1 MSSQRR
7 GPWSQ
12 KEDNLLM
19 HLVSMSGPLNWVRIS
34 QELTSRTPKQCR
46 ERYHQNL
53 KPSLNHEPIT
63 PQEGALIE
71 TLVEQMGKRW
81 AEIARKLH
89 NRSDNAVKN
98 WWNGSM
104 NRRKRILGRRRND
117 SYDGQSSPM
126 GYSRTAPPPP
136 LRLSTYPQQPQ
147 YHSQTQ
153 YPQHH
158 HHHHFQHAETAYAPH
173 YAHPAWS
180 RHQGMPSPSAVSP
193 GGESADGVPSLVSD
207 AGSVYATSPKSS
219 AIVETPIELAPLR
232 LGESASPVTPSFS
245 SSPRFTSI
253 GGRDEQL
260 RLPPIKERT
269 DLRPQLL
276 TAPSSPVYPQRAA
289 PAEEWAAERDVRMK
303 MSNLL
308 S

>member
-1 MSSQRR
+1 
-7 GPWSQ
+7 
-12 KEDNLLM
+12 M

-63 PQEGALIE
+63 AQEGALIE
-71 TLVEQMGKRW
+71 SLVEQMGKRW

-104 NRRKRILGRRRND
+104 NRRKRIVGQQRRRND
-117 SYDGQSSPM
+117 SYDGHHGAIGAMS
-126 GYSRTAPPPP
+126 YSRAAPPPP
-136 LRLSTYPQQPQ
+136 LRLSTYSQQP
-147 YHSQTQ
+147 YHQQAQ
-153 YPQHH
+153 YPHHHH
-158 HHHHFQHAETAYAPH
+158 HHHHFQHAEPAYAPQ
-173 YAHPAWS
+173 YTHPAWS

-207 AGSVYATSPKSS
+207 AGSIYATSPRPSV
-219 AIVETPIELAPLR
+219 IVETPIELAPLR
-232 LGESASPVTPSFS
+232 MGESASPITPSFS
-245 SSPRFTSI
+245 SSPRFSSF

-260 RLPPIKERT
+260 RLPPIKPHTE
-269 DLRPQLL
+269 LRPQLL
-276 TAPSSPVYPQRAA
+276 TAPSSPVYSQRAT
-289 PAEEWAAERDVRMK
+289 PVEEWSAERDARMK